1 MNRKVMVGLVT
12 LVTLALV
19 AAPALLAGKG
29 DPEAGKAVF
38 QKKCATCH
46 GKNGEGNQRMARML
60 KVEIRDLGSEEVQ
73 AKCDDE
79 LRKNIT
85 EGTGKMRPVKKLSQE
100 DVANVIAYVRT
111 LAKK

>member
-1 MNRKVMVGLVT
+1 MNRKVMVALVA
-12 LVTLALV
+12 LALA

-46 GKNGEGNQRMARML
+46 GKDGTGNERMAQML

-73 AKCDDE
+73 AKSDDA
-79 LRKNIT
+79 LRKDIT
-85 EGTGKMRPVKKLSQE
+85 EGTGKMRPVKKLSPE
-100 DVANVIAYVRT
+100 DVANLVAYMRT
-111 LAKK
+111 LKQK